1 MPSRRS
7 VSSMKETLLVIDG
20 HSIAFRAFYALPV
33 EKFVTAQG
41 QHTNAVYGF
50 ASMLIKILEK
60 YQPSHVAVAFDVSR
74 HSFRTEEYPEYK
86 GTRDATPEEFKG
98 QIELIRDLLTAMG
111 IRSLSR
117 EGFEADDFLATLAH
131 RGTQADMRVFVVS
144 GDRDSFQT
152 VTDTVTV
159 LYPGLTPG
167 DLREMTPERI
177 EDKYGVPPYR
187 YPEIAA
193 LVGEASDNLPG
204 VPGVGPKTAAQWIN
218 RFDGLDNLLENADQ
232 VTGKR
237 GEALREHV
245 EDVRRNRR
253 LNHLLTDMDLECE
266 LDDLR
271 RDVTDRQSLAALCD
285 ALEFRSLR
293 SKILAVASIGLGKA
307 EQNEEQ
313 SVSQSEVAAHEVSV
327 TVADEQTKLSQWRR
341 DHPGCLSLFVDGV
354 LKVNGAEV
362 NTLTFATADEALVID
377 PTQLTAQQDA
387 QLASLISEDGLI
399 VYDFKGSIHALR
411 ARGWELGDPYCDL
424 LLAAYLVNSEHR
436 GYRLSQLFSRYLGI
450 DEEEKKSE
458 TTLFDMGITE
468 ERAHELGVAA
478 GRMHPL
484 AAILMSKLE
493 ESEQARLLEQLEQP
507 IARLLAQMEQY
518 GIGVDEEFLR
528 SLSHELASDVESAQ
542 RSAWEVLGHEVN
554 LSSPKQ
560 LQTVLFDELDLPK
573 TKKTKTG
580 YTTNAEA
587 LTDLF
592 ERTGNEFLRHLLVHR
607 DRIKLNQMV
616 DGLNTC
622 IGDDQRIHTTFSQ
635 TAAATGRLA
644 SSDPNLQNIPARSA
658 DGLRIRAG
666 FVAKRPYVDL
676 MSADYSQIEMR
687 IMAHLSQDQ
696 GLIEAFNSG
705 EDLHRTMAAMVF
717 GVDPADVTLEE
728 RSRIKATSYGLA
740 YGLSAYGLS
749 AQLQIPVHEA
759 SALRDRYFER
769 FGGVRD
775 YLESLVDE
783 ARKDGWTQTIC
794 GRRRYLPDLHSANR
808 PRREMA
814 ERAALNA
821 PIQGSA
827 ADIVKMAM
835 LDVQNR
841 LDHSGLSS
849 RMLVQIHDELLF
861 EIAPGEE
868 KQLRQLVHD
877 GMEGVMKLRV
887 PLEVAIGVGK
897 TWKDAAH

>member
-20 HSIAFRAFYALPV
+20 HSMAFRAFYALPV
-33 EKFVTAQG
+33 ENFVTAQG
-41 QHTNAVYGF
+41 QHTNAVFGF

-60 YQPSHVAVAFDVSR
+60 YQPSHIAVAFDVSR
-74 HSFRTEEYPEYK
+74 HSFRTDEYPEYK
-86 GTRDATPEEFKG
+86 GTRDATPVEFKG
-98 QIELIRDLLTAMG
+98 QIELIRDLLAAMG

-218 RFDGLDNLLENADQ
+218 RFGGLDNLLEHADQ

-271 RDVTDRQSLAALCD
+271 RDVTDRQALAALCD

-313 SVSQSEVAAHEVSV
+313 SVSQSEVATHEVSV
-327 TVADEQTKLSQWRR
+327 TVANDQTKFSQWRQ
-341 DHPGCLSLFVDGV
+341 DHPGNLSLFVDGV

-377 PTQLTAQQDA
+377 PTLLTAQQDA
-387 QLASLISEDGLI
+387 ELTSLISEDGLI

-493 ESEQARLLEQLEQP
+493 ESEQTRLLEQLELP
-507 IARLLAQMEQY
+507 IARLLAQMEHY

-560 LQTVLFDELDLPK
+560 LQTVLFDELNLPK

-616 DGLNTC
+616 DGLNAC

-687 IMAHLSQDQ
+687 IMAHLSEDQ

-717 GVDPADVTLEE
+717 GIDPADVTPEE

-794 GRRRYLPDLHSANR
+794 GRRRYLPDLHSSNR
-808 PRREMA
+808 TRRDMA

-841 LDHSGLSS
+841 LDHSELLS

-861 EIAPGEE
+861 EVAPGEE
-868 KQLRQLVHD
+868 EQLRQLVHD

-887 PLEVAIGVGK
+887 PLEVAIGVGQ

>member
-20 HSIAFRAFYALPV
+20 HSMAFRAFYALPV
-33 EKFVTAQG
+33 ENFVTAQG
-41 QHTNAVYGF
+41 QHTNAVFGF

-60 YQPSHVAVAFDVSR
+60 YQPSHIAVAFDVSR
-74 HSFRTEEYPEYK
+74 HSFRTDEYPEYK
-86 GTRDATPEEFKG
+86 GTRDATPVEFKG
-98 QIELIRDLLTAMG
+98 QIELIRDLLAAMG

-218 RFDGLDNLLENADQ
+218 RFDGLDNLLEHADQ

-271 RDVTDRQSLAALCD
+271 RDVTDRQALAALCD

-313 SVSQSEVAAHEVSV
+313 SVSQSEVAAHEISV
-327 TVADEQTKLSQWRR
+327 TVANDQTKFSQWRQ
-341 DHPGCLSLFVDGV
+341 DHPGNLSLFVDGV

-377 PTQLTAQQDA
+377 PTLLTAQQDA
-387 QLASLISEDGLI
+387 ELTSLISEDGLI

-493 ESEQARLLEQLEQP
+493 ESEQTRLLEQLELP
-507 IARLLAQMEQY
+507 IARLLAKMEHF

-560 LQTVLFDELDLPK
+560 LQTVLFDELNLPK

-616 DGLNTC
+616 DGLNAC

-687 IMAHLSQDQ
+687 IMAHLSEDQ

-717 GVDPADVTLEE
+717 GIDPADVTPEE

-794 GRRRYLPDLHSANR
+794 GRRRYLPDLHSSNR
-808 PRREMA
+808 TRRDMA

-841 LDHSGLSS
+841 LDHSELLS

-861 EIAPGEE
+861 EVAPGEE
-868 KQLRQLVHD
+868 EQLRQLVHD

-887 PLEVAIGVGK
+887 PLEVAIGVGQ

>member
-313 SVSQSEVAAHEVSV
+313 SISQSEVAAHEVSV

-436 GYRLSQLFSRYLGI
+436 GYRLSQLFYRYLGI

-616 DGLNTC
+616 DGLNAC

-841 LDHSGLSS
+841 LDHSDLSS

>member
-20 HSIAFRAFYALPV
+20 HSMAFRAFYALPV
-33 EKFVTAQG
+33 ENFVTAQG
-41 QHTNAVYGF
+41 QHTNAVFGF

-60 YQPSHVAVAFDVSR
+60 YQPSHIAVAFDVSR
-74 HSFRTEEYPEYK
+74 HSFRTDEYPEYK
-86 GTRDATPEEFKG
+86 GTRDATPVEFKG
-98 QIELIRDLLTAMG
+98 QIELIRDLLAAMG

-218 RFDGLDNLLENADQ
+218 RFGGLDNLLEHADQ

-271 RDVTDRQSLAALCD
+271 RDVTDRQALAALCD

-313 SVSQSEVAAHEVSV
+313 SVSQSEVATHEVSV
-327 TVADEQTKLSQWRR
+327 TVANDQTKFSQWRQ
-341 DHPGCLSLFVDGV
+341 DHPGNLSLFVDGV

-377 PTQLTAQQDA
+377 PTLLTAQQDA
-387 QLASLISEDGLI
+387 ELTSLISEDGLI

-493 ESEQARLLEQLEQP
+493 ESEQTRLLEQLELP
-507 IARLLAQMEQY
+507 IARLLAQMEHF

-560 LQTVLFDELDLPK
+560 LQTVLFDELNLPK

-616 DGLNTC
+616 DGLNAC

-666 FVAKRPYVDL
+666 FVARRPYVDL

-687 IMAHLSQDQ
+687 IMAHLSEDQ

-717 GVDPADVTLEE
+717 GIDPADVTPEE

-794 GRRRYLPDLHSANR
+794 GRRRYLPDLHSSNR
-808 PRREMA
+808 TRRDMA

-821 PIQGSA
+821 PIQGTA

-841 LDHSGLSS
+841 LDHSELLS

-861 EIAPGEE
+861 EVAPGEE
-868 KQLRQLVHD
+868 EQLRQLVHD

>member
-20 HSIAFRAFYALPV
+20 HSMAFRAFYALPV
-33 EKFVTAQG
+33 ENFVTAQG
-41 QHTNAVYGF
+41 QHTNAVFGF

-60 YQPSHVAVAFDVSR
+60 YQPSHIAVAFDVSR
-74 HSFRTEEYPEYK
+74 HSFRTDEYPEYK
-86 GTRDATPEEFKG
+86 GTRDATPVEFKG
-98 QIELIRDLLTAMG
+98 QIELIRDLLAAMG

-218 RFDGLDNLLENADQ
+218 RFGGLDNLLEHADQ

-271 RDVTDRQSLAALCD
+271 RDVTDRQALAALCD

-313 SVSQSEVAAHEVSV
+313 SVSQSEVATHEVSV
-327 TVADEQTKLSQWRR
+327 TVANDQTKFSQWRQ
-341 DHPGCLSLFVDGV
+341 DHPGNLSLFVDGV

-377 PTQLTAQQDA
+377 PTLLTAQQDA
-387 QLASLISEDGLI
+387 ELTSLISEDGLI

-450 DEEEKKSE
+450 DEEEKKNE

-468 ERAHELGVAA
+468 ERAHELGMAA

-493 ESEQARLLEQLEQP
+493 ESEQTRLLEQLELP
-507 IARLLAQMEQY
+507 IARLLAQMEHY

-560 LQTVLFDELDLPK
+560 LQAVLFEELDLPK

-616 DGLNTC
+616 DGLNAC

-687 IMAHLSQDQ
+687 IMAHLSKDQ

-717 GVDPADVTLEE
+717 GVDPADVTPEE

-775 YLESLVDE
+775 YLESLVDQ

-794 GRRRYLPDLHSANR
+794 GRRRYLPDLHSSNR
-808 PRREMA
+808 TRRDMA

-841 LDHSGLSS
+841 LDHSELLS

-861 EIAPGEE
+861 EVAPGEE
-868 KQLRQLVHD
+868 EQLRQLVHD

-887 PLEVAIGVGK
+887 PLEVAIGVGQ

>member
-313 SVSQSEVAAHEVSV
+313 SISQSEVAAYEVSV

-341 DHPGCLSLFVDGV
+341 DHPGCLSLFVDGA

-450 DEEEKKSE
+450 DEEEKKTE

-507 IARLLAQMEQY
+507 IARLLAQMEHY

-717 GVDPADVTLEE
+717 GIDPADVTPEE

-794 GRRRYLPDLHSANR
+794 GRRRYLPDLHSSNR
-808 PRREMA
+808 TRRDMA

-841 LDHSGLSS
+841 LDHSELLS

-861 EIAPGEE
+861 EVAPGEE
-868 KQLRQLVHD
+868 EQLRQLVHD

-887 PLEVAIGVGK
+887 PLEVAIGVGQ

>member
-20 HSIAFRAFYALPV
+20 HSMAFRAFYALPV
-33 EKFVTAQG
+33 ENFVTAQG
-41 QHTNAVYGF
+41 QHTNAVFGF

-60 YQPSHVAVAFDVSR
+60 YQPSHIAVAFDVSR
-74 HSFRTEEYPEYK
+74 HSFRTDEYPEYK
-86 GTRDATPEEFKG
+86 GTRDATPVEFKG
-98 QIELIRDLLTAMG
+98 QIELIRDLLAAMG

-218 RFDGLDNLLENADQ
+218 RFDGLDNLLEHADQ

-271 RDVTDRQSLAALCD
+271 RDVTDRQALSALCD

-313 SVSQSEVAAHEVSV
+313 SVSQSEVAAHEISV
-327 TVADEQTKLSQWRR
+327 TVANDQTKFSQWRQG
-341 DHPGCLSLFVDGV
+341 HPGNLSLFVDGV

-377 PTQLTAQQDA
+377 PTLLTAQQDA
-387 QLASLISEDGLI
+387 ELTSLISEDGLI

-493 ESEQARLLEQLEQP
+493 ESEQTRLLEQLELP
-507 IARLLAQMEQY
+507 IARLLAQMEHY
-518 GIGVDEEFLR
+518 GIGVDGEFLR

-560 LQTVLFDELDLPK
+560 LQTVLFDELNLPK

-616 DGLNTC
+616 DGLNAC

-687 IMAHLSQDQ
+687 IMAHLSEDQ

-717 GVDPADVTLEE
+717 GVDPADVTPEE

-794 GRRRYLPDLHSANR
+794 GRRRYLPDLHSSNR
-808 PRREMA
+808 TRRDMA

-841 LDHSGLSS
+841 LDHSELLS

-861 EIAPGEE
+861 EVAPGEE
-868 KQLRQLVHD
+868 EQLRQLVHD
-877 GMEGVMKLRV
+877 GMEGIMKLRV
-887 PLEVAIGVGK
+887 PLEVAVGVGQ

>member
-20 HSIAFRAFYALPV
+20 HSMAFRAFYALPV
-33 EKFVTAQG
+33 ENFVTAQG
-41 QHTNAVYGF
+41 QHTNAVFGF

-60 YQPSHVAVAFDVSR
+60 YQPSHIAVAFDVSR
-74 HSFRTEEYPEYK
+74 HSFRTDEYPEYK
-86 GTRDATPEEFKG
+86 GTRDATPVEFKG
-98 QIELIRDLLTAMG
+98 QIELIRDLLAAMG

-218 RFDGLDNLLENADQ
+218 RFDGLDNLLEHADQ

-271 RDVTDRQSLAALCD
+271 RDVTDRQALAALCD

-313 SVSQSEVAAHEVSV
+313 SVSQSEVATHEVSV
-327 TVADEQTKLSQWRR
+327 TVANDQTKFSQWRQ
-341 DHPGCLSLFVDGV
+341 DHPGNLSLFVDGV
-354 LKVNGAEV
+354 LKLNGAEV

-377 PTQLTAQQDA
+377 PTLLTAQQDA
-387 QLASLISEDGLI
+387 ELTSLISEDGLI

-493 ESEQARLLEQLEQP
+493 ESEQTRLLEQLELP
-507 IARLLAQMEQY
+507 IARLLAKMEHF

-560 LQTVLFDELDLPK
+560 LQTVLFDELNLPK

-616 DGLNTC
+616 DGLNAC

-666 FVAKRPYVDL
+666 FVARRPYVDL

-687 IMAHLSQDQ
+687 IMAHLSEDQ

-717 GVDPADVTLEE
+717 GIDPADVTPEE

-775 YLESLVDE
+775 YLESLVDQ

-794 GRRRYLPDLHSANR
+794 GRRRYLPDLHSSNR
-808 PRREMA
+808 TRRDMA

-841 LDHSGLSS
+841 LDHSELLS

-861 EIAPGEE
+861 EVAPGEE
-868 KQLRQLVHD
+868 EQLRQLVHD

-887 PLEVAIGVGK
+887 PLEVAIGVGQ

>member
-20 HSIAFRAFYALPV
+20 HSMAFRAFYALPV
-33 EKFVTAQG
+33 ENFVTAQG
-41 QHTNAVYGF
+41 QHTNAVFGF

-60 YQPSHVAVAFDVSR
+60 YQPSHIAVAFDVSR
-74 HSFRTEEYPEYK
+74 HSFRTDEYPEYK
-86 GTRDATPEEFKG
+86 GTRDATPVEFKG
-98 QIELIRDLLTAMG
+98 QIELIRDLLAAMG

-218 RFDGLDNLLENADQ
+218 RFGGLDNLLEHADQ

-271 RDVTDRQSLAALCD
+271 RDVTDRQALAALCD

-313 SVSQSEVAAHEVSV
+313 SVSQSEVAAHEISV
-327 TVADEQTKLSQWRR
+327 TVANDQTKFSQWRQ
-341 DHPGCLSLFVDGV
+341 DHPGNLSLFVDGV

-377 PTQLTAQQDA
+377 PTLLTAQQDA
-387 QLASLISEDGLI
+387 ELTSLISEDGLI

-411 ARGWELGDPYCDL
+411 ARGWELGEPYCDL

-493 ESEQARLLEQLEQP
+493 ESEQTRLLEQLELP
-507 IARLLAQMEQY
+507 IARLLAKMEHF

-560 LQTVLFDELDLPK
+560 LQTVLFDELNLPK

-616 DGLNTC
+616 DGLNAC

-687 IMAHLSQDQ
+687 IMAHLSEDQ

-717 GVDPADVTLEE
+717 GIDPADVTPEE

-794 GRRRYLPDLHSANR
+794 GRRRYLPDLHSSNR
-808 PRREMA
+808 TRRDMA

-841 LDHSGLSS
+841 LDHSELLS

-861 EIAPGEE
+861 EVAPGEE
-868 KQLRQLVHD
+868 EQLRQLVHD

-887 PLEVAIGVGK
+887 PLEVAIGVGQ

>member
-271 RDVTDRQSLAALCD
+271 RDVTDRQSLSALCD

-341 DHPGCLSLFVDGV
+341 DHPGCLSLFVDGA

-450 DEEEKKSE
+450 DEEEKKTE

-616 DGLNTC
+616 DGLNAC

-841 LDHSGLSS
+841 LDHSDLSS

>member
-20 HSIAFRAFYALPV
+20 HSMAFRAFYALPV
-33 EKFVTAQG
+33 ENFVTAQG
-41 QHTNAVYGF
+41 QHTNAVFGF

-60 YQPSHVAVAFDVSR
+60 YQPSHIAVAFDVSR
-74 HSFRTEEYPEYK
+74 HSFRTDEYPEYK
-86 GTRDATPEEFKG
+86 GTRDATPVEFKG
-98 QIELIRDLLTAMG
+98 QIELIRDLLAAMG

-218 RFDGLDNLLENADQ
+218 RFDGLDNLLEHADQ

-271 RDVTDRQSLAALCD
+271 RDVTDRQALSALCD

-313 SVSQSEVAAHEVSV
+313 SVSQSEVAAHEISV
-327 TVADEQTKLSQWRR
+327 TVANDQTKFSQWRQ
-341 DHPGCLSLFVDGV
+341 DHPGNLSLFVDGV

-377 PTQLTAQQDA
+377 PTLLTAQQDA
-387 QLASLISEDGLI
+387 ELTSLISEDGLI

-493 ESEQARLLEQLEQP
+493 ESEQTRLLEQLELP
-507 IARLLAQMEQY
+507 IARLLAKMEHF

-560 LQTVLFDELDLPK
+560 LQTVLFDELNLPK

-616 DGLNTC
+616 DGLNAC

-687 IMAHLSQDQ
+687 IMAHLSEDQ

-717 GVDPADVTLEE
+717 GIDPADVTPEE

-775 YLESLVDE
+775 YLESLVDQ

-794 GRRRYLPDLHSANR
+794 GRRRYLPDLHSSNR
-808 PRREMA
+808 TRRDMA

-841 LDHSGLSS
+841 LDHSELLS

-861 EIAPGEE
+861 EVAPGEE
-868 KQLRQLVHD
+868 EQLRQLVHD

-887 PLEVAIGVGK
+887 PLEVAIGVGQ

>member
-20 HSIAFRAFYALPV
+20 HSMAFRAFYALPV

-271 RDVTDRQSLAALCD
+271 RDVTDRQALAALCD

-313 SVSQSEVAAHEVSV
+313 SVSQSEVATHEVSV
-327 TVADEQTKLSQWRR
+327 TVANDQTKFSQWRQ
-341 DHPGCLSLFVDGV
+341 DHPGNLSLFVDGV

-377 PTQLTAQQDA
+377 PTLLTAQQDA
-387 QLASLISEDGLI
+387 ELTSLISEDGLI

-493 ESEQARLLEQLEQP
+493 ESEQTRLLEQLELP
-507 IARLLAQMEQY
+507 IARLLAQMEHY

-560 LQTVLFDELDLPK
+560 LQTVLFDELNLPK

-616 DGLNTC
+616 DGLNAC

-666 FVAKRPYVDL
+666 FVARRPYVDL

-687 IMAHLSQDQ
+687 IMAHLSEDQ

-717 GVDPADVTLEE
+717 GIDPADVTPEE

-775 YLESLVDE
+775 YLESLVDQ

-794 GRRRYLPDLHSANR
+794 GRRRYLPDLHSSNR
-808 PRREMA
+808 TRRDMA

-841 LDHSGLSS
+841 LDHSELLS

-861 EIAPGEE
+861 EVAPGEE
-868 KQLRQLVHD
+868 EQLRQLVHD

-887 PLEVAIGVGK
+887 PLEVAIGVGQ

>member
-20 HSIAFRAFYALPV
+20 HSMAFRAFYALPV
-33 EKFVTAQG
+33 ENFVTAQG
-41 QHTNAVYGF
+41 QHTNAVFGF

-60 YQPSHVAVAFDVSR
+60 YQPSHIAVAFDVSR
-74 HSFRTEEYPEYK
+74 HSFRTDEYPEYK
-86 GTRDATPEEFKG
+86 GTRDATPVEFKG
-98 QIELIRDLLTAMG
+98 QIELIRDLLAAMG

-218 RFDGLDNLLENADQ
+218 RFGGLDNLLEHADQ

-271 RDVTDRQSLAALCD
+271 RDVTDRQALAALCD

-313 SVSQSEVAAHEVSV
+313 SVSQSEVATHEVSV
-327 TVADEQTKLSQWRR
+327 TVANDQTKFSQWRQ
-341 DHPGCLSLFVDGV
+341 DHPGNLSLFVDGV

-377 PTQLTAQQDA
+377 PTLLTAQQDA
-387 QLASLISEDGLI
+387 ELTSLISEDGLI

-493 ESEQARLLEQLEQP
+493 ESEQTRLLEQLELP
-507 IARLLAQMEQY
+507 IARLLAQMEHY

-528 SLSHELASDVESAQ
+528 SLSNELASDVESAQ

-560 LQTVLFDELDLPK
+560 LQTVLFDELNLPK

-616 DGLNTC
+616 DGLNAC

-666 FVAKRPYVDL
+666 FVARRPYVDL

-687 IMAHLSQDQ
+687 IMAHLSEDQ

-717 GVDPADVTLEE
+717 GIDPADVTPEE

-775 YLESLVDE
+775 YLESLVDQ

-794 GRRRYLPDLHSANR
+794 GRRRYLPDLHSSNR
-808 PRREMA
+808 TRRDMA

-841 LDHSGLSS
+841 LDHSELLS

-861 EIAPGEE
+861 EVAPGEE
-868 KQLRQLVHD
+868 EQLRQLVHD

-887 PLEVAIGVGK
+887 PLEVAIGVGQ

>member
-20 HSIAFRAFYALPV
+20 HSMAFRAFYALPV
-33 EKFVTAQG
+33 ENFVTAQG
-41 QHTNAVYGF
+41 QHTNAVFGF

-60 YQPSHVAVAFDVSR
+60 YQPSHIAVAFDVSR
-74 HSFRTEEYPEYK
+74 HSFRTDEYPEYK
-86 GTRDATPEEFKG
+86 GTRDATPVEFKG
-98 QIELIRDLLTAMG
+98 QIELIRDLLAAMG

-218 RFDGLDNLLENADQ
+218 RFGGLDNLLEHADQ

-271 RDVTDRQSLAALCD
+271 RDVTDRQALAALCD

-313 SVSQSEVAAHEVSV
+313 SVSQSEVATHEVSV
-327 TVADEQTKLSQWRR
+327 TVANDQTKFSQWRQ
-341 DHPGCLSLFVDGV
+341 DHPGNLSLFVDGV

-377 PTQLTAQQDA
+377 PTLLTAQQDA
-387 QLASLISEDGLI
+387 ELTSLISEDGLI

-493 ESEQARLLEQLEQP
+493 ESEQTRLLEQLELP
-507 IARLLAQMEQY
+507 IARLLAKMEHF

-560 LQTVLFDELDLPK
+560 LQTVLFDELNLPK

-616 DGLNTC
+616 DGLNAC

-687 IMAHLSQDQ
+687 IMAHLSEDQ

-717 GVDPADVTLEE
+717 GIDPADVTPEE

-794 GRRRYLPDLHSANR
+794 GRRRYLPDLHSSNR
-808 PRREMA
+808 TRRDMA

-841 LDHSGLSS
+841 LDHSELLS

-861 EIAPGEE
+861 EVAPGEE
-868 KQLRQLVHD
+868 EQLRQLVHD

-887 PLEVAIGVGK
+887 PLEVAIGVGQ

>member
-20 HSIAFRAFYALPV
+20 HSMAFRAFYALPV
-33 EKFVTAQG
+33 ENFVTAQG
-41 QHTNAVYGF
+41 QHTNAVFGF

-60 YQPSHVAVAFDVSR
+60 YQPSHIAVAFDVSR
-74 HSFRTEEYPEYK
+74 HSFRTDEYPEYK
-86 GTRDATPEEFKG
+86 GTRDATPVEFKG
-98 QIELIRDLLTAMG
+98 QIELIRDLLAAMG

-218 RFDGLDNLLENADQ
+218 RFDGLDNLLEHADQ

-271 RDVTDRQSLAALCD
+271 RDVTDRQALSALCD

-313 SVSQSEVAAHEVSV
+313 SVSQSEVAAHEISV
-327 TVADEQTKLSQWRR
+327 TVANDQTKFSQWRQ
-341 DHPGCLSLFVDGV
+341 DHPGNLSLFVDGV

-377 PTQLTAQQDA
+377 PTLLTAQQDA
-387 QLASLISEDGLI
+387 ELTSLISEDGLI

-493 ESEQARLLEQLEQP
+493 ESEQTRLLEQLELP
-507 IARLLAQMEQY
+507 IARLLAKMEHF

-560 LQTVLFDELDLPK
+560 LQTVLFDELNLPK

-616 DGLNTC
+616 DGLNAC

-687 IMAHLSQDQ
+687 IMAHLSEDQ

-717 GVDPADVTLEE
+717 GIDPADVTPEE

-794 GRRRYLPDLHSANR
+794 GRRRYLPDLHSSNR
-808 PRREMA
+808 TRRDMA

-841 LDHSGLSS
+841 LDHSELLS

-861 EIAPGEE
+861 EVAPGEE
-868 KQLRQLVHD
+868 EQLRQLVHD

-887 PLEVAIGVGK
+887 PLEVAIGVGQ

>member
-20 HSIAFRAFYALPV
+20 HSMAFRAFYALPV
-33 EKFVTAQG
+33 ENFVTAQG
-41 QHTNAVYGF
+41 QHTNAVFGF

-60 YQPSHVAVAFDVSR
+60 YQPSHIAVAFDVSR
-74 HSFRTEEYPEYK
+74 HSFRTDEYPEYK
-86 GTRDATPEEFKG
+86 GTRDATPVEFKG
-98 QIELIRDLLTAMG
+98 QIELIRDLLAAMG

-131 RGTQADMRVFVVS
+131 RGAQADMRVFVVS

-218 RFDGLDNLLENADQ
+218 RFDGLDNLLEHADQ

-271 RDVTDRQSLAALCD
+271 RDVTDRQALSALCD

-313 SVSQSEVAAHEVSV
+313 SVSQSEVAAHEISV
-327 TVADEQTKLSQWRR
+327 TVANDQTKFSQWRQ
-341 DHPGCLSLFVDGV
+341 DHPGNLSLFVDGV

-377 PTQLTAQQDA
+377 PTLLTAQQDA
-387 QLASLISEDGLI
+387 ELTSLISEDGLI

-493 ESEQARLLEQLEQP
+493 ESEQTRLLEQLELP
-507 IARLLAQMEQY
+507 IARLLAKMEHF

-560 LQTVLFDELDLPK
+560 LQTVLFDELNLPK

-616 DGLNTC
+616 DGLNAC

-687 IMAHLSQDQ
+687 IMAHLSEDQ

-717 GVDPADVTLEE
+717 GIDPADVTPEE

-794 GRRRYLPDLHSANR
+794 GRRRYLPDLHSSNR
-808 PRREMA
+808 TRRDMA

-841 LDHSGLSS
+841 LDHSELLS

-861 EIAPGEE
+861 EVAPGEE
-868 KQLRQLVHD
+868 EQLRQLVHD

-887 PLEVAIGVGK
+887 PLEVAIGVGQ

>member
-20 HSIAFRAFYALPV
+20 HSMAFRAFYALPV
-33 EKFVTAQG
+33 ENFVTAQG
-41 QHTNAVYGF
+41 QHTNAVFGF

-60 YQPSHVAVAFDVSR
+60 YQPSHIAVAFDVSR
-74 HSFRTEEYPEYK
+74 HSFRTDEYPEYK
-86 GTRDATPEEFKG
+86 GTRDATPVEFKG
-98 QIELIRDLLTAMG
+98 QIELIRDLLAAMG

-218 RFDGLDNLLENADQ
+218 RFDGLDNLLEHADQ

-271 RDVTDRQSLAALCD
+271 RDVTDRQVLAALCD

-313 SVSQSEVAAHEVSV
+313 SVSQSEVATHEVSV
-327 TVADEQTKLSQWRR
+327 TVANDQTKFSQWRQ
-341 DHPGCLSLFVDGV
+341 DHPGNLSLFVDGV
-354 LKVNGAEV
+354 LKVDGAEV

-377 PTQLTAQQDA
+377 PTLLTAQQDA
-387 QLASLISEDGLI
+387 ELTSLISEDGLI

-493 ESEQARLLEQLEQP
+493 ESEQTRLLEQLELP
-507 IARLLAQMEQY
+507 IARLLAKMEHF

-560 LQTVLFDELDLPK
+560 LQTVLFDELNLPK

-616 DGLNTC
+616 DGLNAC

-687 IMAHLSQDQ
+687 IMAHLSEDQ

-717 GVDPADVTLEE
+717 GIDPADVTPEE

-794 GRRRYLPDLHSANR
+794 GRRRYLPDLHSSNR
-808 PRREMA
+808 TRRDMA

-841 LDHSGLSS
+841 LDHSELLS

-861 EIAPGEE
+861 EVAPGEE
-868 KQLRQLVHD
+868 EQLRQLVHD

-887 PLEVAIGVGK
+887 PLEVAIGVGQ

>member
-20 HSIAFRAFYALPV
+20 HSMAFRAFYALPV
-33 EKFVTAQG
+33 ENFVTAQG
-41 QHTNAVYGF
+41 QHTNAVFGF

-60 YQPSHVAVAFDVSR
+60 YQPSHIAVAFDVSR
-74 HSFRTEEYPEYK
+74 HSFRTDEYPEYK

-98 QIELIRDLLTAMG
+98 QIELIRDLLAAMG

-218 RFDGLDNLLENADQ
+218 RFGGLDNLLEHADQ

-271 RDVTDRQSLAALCD
+271 RDVTDRQALAALCD

-313 SVSQSEVAAHEVSV
+313 SVSQSEVATHEVSV
-327 TVADEQTKLSQWRR
+327 TVANDQTKFSQWRQ
-341 DHPGCLSLFVDGV
+341 DHPGNLSLFVDGV

-377 PTQLTAQQDA
+377 PTLLTAQQDA
-387 QLASLISEDGLI
+387 ELTSLISEDGLI

-493 ESEQARLLEQLEQP
+493 ESEQTRLLEQLELP
-507 IARLLAQMEQY
+507 IARLLAQMEHY

-560 LQTVLFDELDLPK
+560 LQTVLFDELNLPK

-592 ERTGNEFLRHLLVHR
+592 ERTGNEFLRHLWVHR

-616 DGLNTC
+616 DGLNAC

-666 FVAKRPYVDL
+666 FVARRPYVDL

-687 IMAHLSQDQ
+687 IMAHLSEDQ

-717 GVDPADVTLEE
+717 GIDPADVTPEE

-775 YLESLVDE
+775 YLESLVDQ

-794 GRRRYLPDLHSANR
+794 GRRRYLPDLHSSNR
-808 PRREMA
+808 TRRDMA

-841 LDHSGLSS
+841 LDHSELLS

-861 EIAPGEE
+861 EVAPGEE
-868 KQLRQLVHD
+868 EQLRQLVHD

-887 PLEVAIGVGK
+887 PLEVAIGVGQ

>member
-20 HSIAFRAFYALPV
+20 HSMAFRAFYALPV
-33 EKFVTAQG
+33 ENFVTAQG
-41 QHTNAVYGF
+41 QHTNAVFGF

-60 YQPSHVAVAFDVSR
+60 YQPSHIAVAFDVSR
-74 HSFRTEEYPEYK
+74 HSFRTDEYPEYK
-86 GTRDATPEEFKG
+86 GTRDATPVEFKG
-98 QIELIRDLLTAMG
+98 QIELIRDLLAAMG

-218 RFDGLDNLLENADQ
+218 RFGGLDNLLEHADQ

-271 RDVTDRQSLAALCD
+271 RDVTDRQALAALCD

-313 SVSQSEVAAHEVSV
+313 SVSQSEVAAHEISV
-327 TVADEQTKLSQWRR
+327 TVANDQTKFSQWRQ
-341 DHPGCLSLFVDGV
+341 DHPGNLSLFVDGV

-377 PTQLTAQQDA
+377 PTLLTAQQDA
-387 QLASLISEDGLI
+387 ELTSLISEDGLI

-493 ESEQARLLEQLEQP
+493 ESEQTRLLEQLELP
-507 IARLLAQMEQY
+507 IARLLAQMEHY

-560 LQTVLFDELDLPK
+560 LQTVLFDELNLPK

-616 DGLNTC
+616 DGLNAC

-666 FVAKRPYVDL
+666 FVARRPYVDL

-687 IMAHLSQDQ
+687 IMAHLSEDQ

-717 GVDPADVTLEE
+717 GIDPADVTPEE

-775 YLESLVDE
+775 YLESLVDQ

-794 GRRRYLPDLHSANR
+794 GRRRYLPDLHSSNR
-808 PRREMA
+808 TRRDMA

-841 LDHSGLSS
+841 LDHSELLS

-861 EIAPGEE
+861 EVAPGEE
-868 KQLRQLVHD
+868 EQLRQLVHD

-887 PLEVAIGVGK
+887 PLEVAIGVGQ

>member
-20 HSIAFRAFYALPV
+20 HSMAFRAFYALPV
-33 EKFVTAQG
+33 ENFVTAQG
-41 QHTNAVYGF
+41 QHTNAVFGF

-60 YQPSHVAVAFDVSR
+60 YQPSHIAVAFDVSR
-74 HSFRTEEYPEYK
+74 HSFRTDEYPEYK
-86 GTRDATPEEFKG
+86 GTRDATPVEFKG
-98 QIELIRDLLTAMG
+98 QIELIRDLLAAMG

-218 RFDGLDNLLENADQ
+218 RFDGLDNLLEHADQ

-271 RDVTDRQSLAALCD
+271 RDVTDRQALAALCD

-313 SVSQSEVAAHEVSV
+313 SVSQSEVATHEVSV
-327 TVADEQTKLSQWRR
+327 TVANDQTKFSQWRQ
-341 DHPGCLSLFVDGV
+341 DHPGNLSLFVDGV

-377 PTQLTAQQDA
+377 PTLLTAQQDA
-387 QLASLISEDGLI
+387 ELTSLISEDGLI

-493 ESEQARLLEQLEQP
+493 ESEQTRLLEQLELP
-507 IARLLAQMEQY
+507 IARLLAQMEHY

-560 LQTVLFDELDLPK
+560 LQTVLFDELNLPK

-616 DGLNTC
+616 DGLNAC

-687 IMAHLSQDQ
+687 IMAHLSEDQ

-717 GVDPADVTLEE
+717 GIDPADVTPEE

-794 GRRRYLPDLHSANR
+794 GRRRYLPDLHSSNR
-808 PRREMA
+808 TRRDMA

-841 LDHSGLSS
+841 LDHSELLS

-861 EIAPGEE
+861 EVAPGEE
-868 KQLRQLVHD
+868 EQLRQLVHD

-887 PLEVAIGVGK
+887 PLEVAIGVGQ

>member
-20 HSIAFRAFYALPV
+20 HSMAFRAFYALPV
-33 EKFVTAQG
+33 ENFVTAQG
-41 QHTNAVYGF
+41 QHTNAVFGF

-60 YQPSHVAVAFDVSR
+60 YQPSHIAVAFDVSR
-74 HSFRTEEYPEYK
+74 HSFRTDEYPEYK
-86 GTRDATPEEFKG
+86 GTRDATPVEFKG
-98 QIELIRDLLTAMG
+98 QIELIRDLLAAMG

-218 RFDGLDNLLENADQ
+218 RFGGLDNLLEHADQ

-271 RDVTDRQSLAALCD
+271 RDVTDRQALAALCD

-313 SVSQSEVAAHEVSV
+313 SVSQSEVATHEVSV
-327 TVADEQTKLSQWRR
+327 TVANDQTKFSQWRQ
-341 DHPGCLSLFVDGV
+341 DHPGNLSLFVDGV

-377 PTQLTAQQDA
+377 PTLLTAQQDA
-387 QLASLISEDGLI
+387 ELTSLISEDGLI

-493 ESEQARLLEQLEQP
+493 ESEQTRLLEQLELP
-507 IARLLAQMEQY
+507 IARLLAKMEHY

-560 LQTVLFDELDLPK
+560 LQTVLFDELNLPK

-616 DGLNTC
+616 DGLNAC
-622 IGDDQRIHTTFSQ
+622 IGDAQRIHTTFSQ

-666 FVAKRPYVDL
+666 FVARRPYVDL

-687 IMAHLSQDQ
+687 IMAHLSEDQ

-717 GVDPADVTLEE
+717 GIDPADVTPEE

-794 GRRRYLPDLHSANR
+794 GRRRYLPDLHSSNR
-808 PRREMA
+808 TRRDMA

-841 LDHSGLSS
+841 LDHSELLS

-861 EIAPGEE
+861 EVAPGEE
-868 KQLRQLVHD
+868 EQLRQLVHD

-887 PLEVAIGVGK
+887 PLEVAIGVGQ

>member
-20 HSIAFRAFYALPV
+20 HSMAFRAFYALPV
-33 EKFVTAQG
+33 ENFVTAQG
-41 QHTNAVYGF
+41 QHTNAVFGF

-60 YQPSHVAVAFDVSR
+60 YQPSHIAVAFDVSR
-74 HSFRTEEYPEYK
+74 HSFRTDEYPEYK
-86 GTRDATPEEFKG
+86 GTRDATPVEFKG
-98 QIELIRDLLTAMG
+98 QIELIRDLLAAMG

-218 RFDGLDNLLENADQ
+218 RFGGLDNLLEHADQ

-271 RDVTDRQSLAALCD
+271 RDVTDRQALAALCD

-313 SVSQSEVAAHEVSV
+313 SVSQSEVATHEVSV
-327 TVADEQTKLSQWRR
+327 TVANDQTKFSQWRQ
-341 DHPGCLSLFVDGV
+341 DHPGNLSLFVDGV

-377 PTQLTAQQDA
+377 PTLLTAQQDA
-387 QLASLISEDGLI
+387 ELTSLISEDGLI

-493 ESEQARLLEQLEQP
+493 ESEQTRLLEQLELP
-507 IARLLAQMEQY
+507 IARLLAQMEHY

-560 LQTVLFDELDLPK
+560 LQTVLFDELNLPK

-616 DGLNTC
+616 DGLNAC

-687 IMAHLSQDQ
+687 IMAHLSEDQ

-717 GVDPADVTLEE
+717 GIDPADVTPEE

-794 GRRRYLPDLHSANR
+794 GRRRYLPDLHSSNR
-808 PRREMA
+808 TRRDMA

-841 LDHSGLSS
+841 LDHSELLS

-861 EIAPGEE
+861 EVAPGEE
-868 KQLRQLVHD
+868 EQLRQLVHD

>member
-20 HSIAFRAFYALPV
+20 HSMAFRAFYALPV
-33 EKFVTAQG
+33 ENFVTAQG
-41 QHTNAVYGF
+41 QHTNAVFGF

-60 YQPSHVAVAFDVSR
+60 YQPSHIAVAFDVSR
-74 HSFRTEEYPEYK
+74 HSFRTDEYPEYK
-86 GTRDATPEEFKG
+86 GTRDATPVEFKG
-98 QIELIRDLLTAMG
+98 QIELIRDLLAAMG

-218 RFDGLDNLLENADQ
+218 RFGGLDNLLEHADQ

-271 RDVTDRQSLAALCD
+271 RDVTDRQALAALCD

-313 SVSQSEVAAHEVSV
+313 SVSQSEVATHEVSV
-327 TVADEQTKLSQWRR
+327 TVANDQTKFSQWRQ
-341 DHPGCLSLFVDGV
+341 DHPGNLSLFVDGV

-377 PTQLTAQQDA
+377 PTLLTAQQDA
-387 QLASLISEDGLI
+387 ELTSLISEDGLI

-493 ESEQARLLEQLEQP
+493 ESEQTRLLEQLELP
-507 IARLLAQMEQY
+507 IARLLAQMEHY

-560 LQTVLFDELDLPK
+560 LQTVLFDELNLPK

-616 DGLNTC
+616 DGLNAC

-666 FVAKRPYVDL
+666 FVARRPYVDL

-687 IMAHLSQDQ
+687 IMAHLSEDQ

-717 GVDPADVTLEE
+717 GIDPADVTPEE

-775 YLESLVDE
+775 YLESLVDQ

-794 GRRRYLPDLHSANR
+794 GRRRYLPDLHSSNR
-808 PRREMA
+808 TRRDMA

-841 LDHSGLSS
+841 LDHSELLS

-861 EIAPGEE
+861 EVAPGEE
-868 KQLRQLVHD
+868 EQLRQLVHD

-887 PLEVAIGVGK
+887 PLEVAIGVGQ

>member
-20 HSIAFRAFYALPV
+20 HSMAFRAFYALPV
-33 EKFVTAQG
+33 ENFVTAQG
-41 QHTNAVYGF
+41 QHTNAVFGF

-60 YQPSHVAVAFDVSR
+60 YQPSHIAVAFDVSR
-74 HSFRTEEYPEYK
+74 HSFRTDEYPEYK
-86 GTRDATPEEFKG
+86 GTRDATPVEFKG
-98 QIELIRDLLTAMG
+98 QIELIRDLLAAMG

-218 RFDGLDNLLENADQ
+218 RFDGLDNLLEHADQ

-271 RDVTDRQSLAALCD
+271 RDVTDRQALAALCD

-327 TVADEQTKLSQWRR
+327 TVANDQTKFSQWRQ
-341 DHPGCLSLFVDGV
+341 DHPGNLSLFVDGV

-377 PTQLTAQQDA
+377 PTLLTVQQDA
-387 QLASLISEDGLI
+387 ELTSLISEDGLI

-493 ESEQARLLEQLEQP
+493 ESEQTRLLEQLELP
-507 IARLLAQMEQY
+507 IARLLAKMEHY

-560 LQTVLFDELDLPK
+560 LQTVLFDELNLPK

-616 DGLNTC
+616 DGLNAC

-687 IMAHLSQDQ
+687 IMAHLSEDQ

-717 GVDPADVTLEE
+717 GIDPADVTPEE

-794 GRRRYLPDLHSANR
+794 GRRRYLPDLHSSNR
-808 PRREMA
+808 TRRDMA

-841 LDHSGLSS
+841 LDHSELLS

-861 EIAPGEE
+861 EVAPGEE
-868 KQLRQLVHD
+868 EQLRQLVHD

-887 PLEVAIGVGK
+887 PLEVAIGVGQ

>member
-313 SVSQSEVAAHEVSV
+313 SISQSEVAAYEVSV

-341 DHPGCLSLFVDGV
+341 DHPGCLSLFVDGA

-450 DEEEKKSE
+450 DEEEKKTE

-493 ESEQARLLEQLEQP
+493 ESEQTRLLEQLELP
-507 IARLLAQMEQY
+507 IARLLAQMEHY

-560 LQTVLFDELDLPK
+560 LQTVLFDELNLPK

-616 DGLNTC
+616 DGLNAC

-666 FVAKRPYVDL
+666 FVARRPYVDL

-687 IMAHLSQDQ
+687 IMAHLSEDQ

-717 GVDPADVTLEE
+717 GIDPADVTPEE

-775 YLESLVDE
+775 YLESLVDQ

-794 GRRRYLPDLHSANR
+794 GRRRYLPDLHSSNR
-808 PRREMA
+808 TRRDMA

-841 LDHSGLSS
+841 LDHSELLS

-861 EIAPGEE
+861 EVAPGEE
-868 KQLRQLVHD
+868 EQLRQLVHD

-887 PLEVAIGVGK
+887 PLEVAIGVGQ

>member
-20 HSIAFRAFYALPV
+20 HSMAFRAFYALPV
-33 EKFVTAQG
+33 ENFVTAQG
-41 QHTNAVYGF
+41 QHTNAVFGF

-60 YQPSHVAVAFDVSR
+60 YQPSHIAVAFDVSR
-74 HSFRTEEYPEYK
+74 HSFRTDEYPEYK
-86 GTRDATPEEFKG
+86 GTRDATPVEFKG
-98 QIELIRDLLTAMG
+98 QIELIRDLLAAMG

-218 RFDGLDNLLENADQ
+218 RFGGLDNLLEHADQ

-271 RDVTDRQSLAALCD
+271 RDVTDRQALAALCD

-313 SVSQSEVAAHEVSV
+313 SVSQSEVAAHEISV
-327 TVADEQTKLSQWRR
+327 TVANDQTKFSQWRQ
-341 DHPGCLSLFVDGV
+341 DHPGNLSLFVDGV

-377 PTQLTAQQDA
+377 PTLLTAQQDA
-387 QLASLISEDGLI
+387 ELTSLISEDGLI

-493 ESEQARLLEQLEQP
+493 ESEQTRLLEQLELP
-507 IARLLAQMEQY
+507 IARLLAQMEHY

-528 SLSHELASDVESAQ
+528 SLSNELASDVESAQ

-560 LQTVLFDELDLPK
+560 LQTVLFDELNLPK

-616 DGLNTC
+616 DGLNAC

-687 IMAHLSQDQ
+687 IMAHLSEDQ

-717 GVDPADVTLEE
+717 GIDPADVTPEE

-794 GRRRYLPDLHSANR
+794 GRRRYLPDLHSSNR
-808 PRREMA
+808 TRRDMA

-841 LDHSGLSS
+841 LDHSELLS

-861 EIAPGEE
+861 EVAPGEE
-868 KQLRQLVHD
+868 EQLRQLVHD

-887 PLEVAIGVGK
+887 PLEVAIGVGQ

>member
-20 HSIAFRAFYALPV
+20 HSMAFRAFYALPV
-33 EKFVTAQG
+33 ENFVTAQG
-41 QHTNAVYGF
+41 QHTNAVFGF

-60 YQPSHVAVAFDVSR
+60 YQPSHIAVAFDVSR
-74 HSFRTEEYPEYK
+74 HSFRTDEYPEYK
-86 GTRDATPEEFKG
+86 GTRDATPVEFKG
-98 QIELIRDLLTAMG
+98 QIELIRDLLAAMG

-218 RFDGLDNLLENADQ
+218 RFGGLDNLLEHADQ

-271 RDVTDRQSLAALCD
+271 RDVTDRQALAALCD

-313 SVSQSEVAAHEVSV
+313 SVSQSEVATHEVSV
-327 TVADEQTKLSQWRR
+327 TVANDQTKFSQWRQ
-341 DHPGCLSLFVDGV
+341 DHPGNLSLFVDGV

-377 PTQLTAQQDA
+377 PTLLTAQQDA
-387 QLASLISEDGLI
+387 ELTSLISEDGLI

-493 ESEQARLLEQLEQP
+493 ESEQTRLLEQLELP
-507 IARLLAQMEQY
+507 IARLLAQMEHY

-528 SLSHELASDVESAQ
+528 SLSHELASDVESVQ

-560 LQTVLFDELDLPK
+560 LQTVLFDELNLPK

-616 DGLNTC
+616 DGLNAC

-666 FVAKRPYVDL
+666 FVARRPYVDL

-687 IMAHLSQDQ
+687 IMAHLSEDQ

-717 GVDPADVTLEE
+717 GIDPADVTPEE

-775 YLESLVDE
+775 YLESLVDQ

-794 GRRRYLPDLHSANR
+794 GRRRYLPDLHSSNR
-808 PRREMA
+808 TRRDMA

-841 LDHSGLSS
+841 LDHSELLS

-861 EIAPGEE
+861 EVAPGEE
-868 KQLRQLVHD
+868 EQLRQLVHD

-887 PLEVAIGVGK
+887 PLEVAIGVGQ

>member
-687 IMAHLSQDQ
+687 IMAHLSEDQ

-717 GVDPADVTLEE
+717 GIDPADVTPEE

-794 GRRRYLPDLHSANR
+794 GRRRYLPDLHSSNR
-808 PRREMA
+808 TRRDMA

-841 LDHSGLSS
+841 LDHSELLS

-861 EIAPGEE
+861 EVAPGEE
-868 KQLRQLVHD
+868 EQLRQLVHD

-887 PLEVAIGVGK
+887 PLEVAIGVGQ

>member
-20 HSIAFRAFYALPV
+20 HSMAFRAFYALPV
-33 EKFVTAQG
+33 ENFVTAQG
-41 QHTNAVYGF
+41 QHTNAVFGF

-60 YQPSHVAVAFDVSR
+60 YQPSHIAVAFDVSR
-74 HSFRTEEYPEYK
+74 HSFRTDEYPEYK
-86 GTRDATPEEFKG
+86 GTRDATPVEFKG
-98 QIELIRDLLTAMG
+98 QIELIRDLLAAMG

-218 RFDGLDNLLENADQ
+218 RFGGLDNLLEHADQ

-271 RDVTDRQSLAALCD
+271 RDVTDRQALAALCD

-313 SVSQSEVAAHEVSV
+313 SVSQSEVATHEVSV
-327 TVADEQTKLSQWRR
+327 TVANDQTKFSQWRQ
-341 DHPGCLSLFVDGV
+341 DHPGNLSLFVDGV

-362 NTLTFATADEALVID
+362 NTLTFATAAEALVID
-377 PTQLTAQQDA
+377 PTLLTAQQDA
-387 QLASLISEDGLI
+387 ELTSLISEDGLI

-493 ESEQARLLEQLEQP
+493 ESEQTRLLEQLELP
-507 IARLLAQMEQY
+507 IARLLAQMEHY

-560 LQTVLFDELDLPK
+560 LQTVLFDELNLPK

-616 DGLNTC
+616 DGLNAC

-666 FVAKRPYVDL
+666 FVARRPYVDL

-687 IMAHLSQDQ
+687 IMAHLSEDQ

-717 GVDPADVTLEE
+717 GIDPADVTPEE

-794 GRRRYLPDLHSANR
+794 GRRRYLPDLHSSNR
-808 PRREMA
+808 TRRDMA

-841 LDHSGLSS
+841 LDHSELLS

-861 EIAPGEE
+861 EVAPGEE
-868 KQLRQLVHD
+868 EQLRQLVHD

-887 PLEVAIGVGK
+887 PLEVAIGVGQ

>member
-20 HSIAFRAFYALPV
+20 HSMAFRAFYALPV
-33 EKFVTAQG
+33 ENFVTAQG
-41 QHTNAVYGF
+41 QHTNAVFGF

-60 YQPSHVAVAFDVSR
+60 YQPSHIAVAFDVSR
-74 HSFRTEEYPEYK
+74 HSFRTDEYPEYK
-86 GTRDATPEEFKG
+86 GTRDATPVEFKG
-98 QIELIRDLLTAMG
+98 QIELIRDLLAAMG

-218 RFDGLDNLLENADQ
+218 RFGGLDNLLEHADQ

-271 RDVTDRQSLAALCD
+271 RDVTDRQALAALCD

-313 SVSQSEVAAHEVSV
+313 SVSQSEVATHEVSV
-327 TVADEQTKLSQWRR
+327 TVANDQTKFSQWRQ
-341 DHPGCLSLFVDGV
+341 DHPGNLSLFVDGV

-377 PTQLTAQQDA
+377 PTLLTAQQDA
-387 QLASLISEDGLI
+387 ELTSLISEDGLI

-450 DEEEKKSE
+450 DEEEKKNE

-468 ERAHELGVAA
+468 ERARELGVAA

-493 ESEQARLLEQLEQP
+493 ESEQTRLLEQLELP
-507 IARLLAQMEQY
+507 IARLLAQMEHY

-560 LQTVLFDELDLPK
+560 LQTVLFDELNLPK

-616 DGLNTC
+616 DGLNAC

-666 FVAKRPYVDL
+666 FVARRPYVDL

-687 IMAHLSQDQ
+687 IMAHLSEDQ

-717 GVDPADVTLEE
+717 GIDPADVTPEE

-775 YLESLVDE
+775 YLESLVDQ

-794 GRRRYLPDLHSANR
+794 GRRRYLPDLHSSNR
-808 PRREMA
+808 TRRDMA

-841 LDHSGLSS
+841 LDHSELLS

-861 EIAPGEE
+861 EVAPGEE
-868 KQLRQLVHD
+868 EQLRQLVHD

-887 PLEVAIGVGK
+887 PLEVAIGVGQ

>member
-20 HSIAFRAFYALPV
+20 HSMAFRAFYALPA

-313 SVSQSEVAAHEVSV
+313 SISQSEVAAYEVSV

-341 DHPGCLSLFVDGV
+341 DHPGCLSLFVDGA

-450 DEEEKKSE
+450 DEEEKKTE

-507 IARLLAQMEQY
+507 IARLLAQMEHY

-841 LDHSGLSS
+841 LDHSDLSS

>member
-20 HSIAFRAFYALPV
+20 HSMAFRAFYALPV
-33 EKFVTAQG
+33 ENFVTAQG
-41 QHTNAVYGF
+41 QHTNAVFGF

-60 YQPSHVAVAFDVSR
+60 YQPSHIAVAFDVSR
-74 HSFRTEEYPEYK
+74 HSFRTDEYPEYK
-86 GTRDATPEEFKG
+86 GTRDATPVEFKG
-98 QIELIRDLLTAMG
+98 QIELIRDLLAAMG

-218 RFDGLDNLLENADQ
+218 RFDGLDNLLEHADQ

-271 RDVTDRQSLAALCD
+271 RDVTDRQALAALCD
-285 ALEFRSLR
+285 ALEFHSLR

-327 TVADEQTKLSQWRR
+327 TVANDQTKFSQWRQ
-341 DHPGCLSLFVDGV
+341 DHPGNLSLFVDGV

-377 PTQLTAQQDA
+377 PTLLTVQQDA
-387 QLASLISEDGLI
+387 ELTSLISEDGLI

-493 ESEQARLLEQLEQP
+493 ESEQTRLLEQLELP
-507 IARLLAQMEQY
+507 IARLLAKMEHF

-560 LQTVLFDELDLPK
+560 LQTVLFDELNLPK

-616 DGLNTC
+616 DGLNAC

-687 IMAHLSQDQ
+687 IMAHLSEDQ

-717 GVDPADVTLEE
+717 GIDPADVTPEE

-794 GRRRYLPDLHSANR
+794 GRRRYLPDLHSSNR
-808 PRREMA
+808 TRRDMA

-841 LDHSGLSS
+841 LDHSELLS

-861 EIAPGEE
+861 EVAPGEE
-868 KQLRQLVHD
+868 EQLRQLVHD

-887 PLEVAIGVGK
+887 PLEVAIGVGQ

>member
-313 SVSQSEVAAHEVSV
+313 SISQSEVAAHEVSV

-616 DGLNTC
+616 DGLNAC

-841 LDHSGLSS
+841 LDHSDLSS

>member
-20 HSIAFRAFYALPV
+20 HSMAFRAFYALPV
-33 EKFVTAQG
+33 ENFVTAQG
-41 QHTNAVYGF
+41 QHTNAVFGF

-60 YQPSHVAVAFDVSR
+60 YQPSHIAVAFDVSR
-74 HSFRTEEYPEYK
+74 HSFRTDEYPEYK
-86 GTRDATPEEFKG
+86 GTRDATPVEFKG
-98 QIELIRDLLTAMG
+98 QIELIRDLLAAMG

-218 RFDGLDNLLENADQ
+218 RFGGLDILLEHADQ

-271 RDVTDRQSLAALCD
+271 RDVTDRQALAALCD

-313 SVSQSEVAAHEVSV
+313 SVSQSEVATHEVSV
-327 TVADEQTKLSQWRR
+327 TVANDQTKFSQWRQ
-341 DHPGCLSLFVDGV
+341 DHPGNLSLFVDGV

-377 PTQLTAQQDA
+377 PTLLTAQQDA
-387 QLASLISEDGLI
+387 ELTSLISEDGLI

-493 ESEQARLLEQLEQP
+493 ESEQTRLLEQLELP
-507 IARLLAQMEQY
+507 IARLLAQMEHY

-560 LQTVLFDELDLPK
+560 LQTVLFDELNLPK

-616 DGLNTC
+616 DGLNAC

-687 IMAHLSQDQ
+687 IMAHLSEDQ

-717 GVDPADVTLEE
+717 GIDPADVTPEE

-794 GRRRYLPDLHSANR
+794 GRRRYLPDLHSSNR
-808 PRREMA
+808 TRRDMA

-841 LDHSGLSS
+841 LDHSELLS

-861 EIAPGEE
+861 EVAPGEE
-868 KQLRQLVHD
+868 EQLRQLVHD

-887 PLEVAIGVGK
+887 PLEVAIGVGQ

>member
-20 HSIAFRAFYALPV
+20 HSMAFRAFYALPV
-33 EKFVTAQG
+33 ENFVTAQG
-41 QHTNAVYGF
+41 QHTNAVFGF

-60 YQPSHVAVAFDVSR
+60 YQPSHIAVAFDVSR
-74 HSFRTEEYPEYK
+74 HSFRTDEYPEYK
-86 GTRDATPEEFKG
+86 GTRDATPVEFKG
-98 QIELIRDLLTAMG
+98 QIELIRDLLAAMG

-218 RFDGLDNLLENADQ
+218 RFDGLDNLLEHADQ

-253 LNHLLTDMDLECE
+253 LNHLLTDMDLQCE

-271 RDVTDRQSLAALCD
+271 RDVTDRQALAALCD

-327 TVADEQTKLSQWRR
+327 TVANDQTKFSQWRQ
-341 DHPGCLSLFVDGV
+341 DHPGNLSLFVDGV

-377 PTQLTAQQDA
+377 PTLLTVQQDA
-387 QLASLISEDGLI
+387 ELTSLISEDGLI

-493 ESEQARLLEQLEQP
+493 ESEQTRLLEQLELP
-507 IARLLAQMEQY
+507 IARLLAKMEHF

-560 LQTVLFDELDLPK
+560 LQTVLFDELNLPK

-616 DGLNTC
+616 DGLNAC

-666 FVAKRPYVDL
+666 FVARRPYVDL

-687 IMAHLSQDQ
+687 IMAHLSEDQ

-717 GVDPADVTLEE
+717 GVDPADVTPEE

-775 YLESLVDE
+775 YLESLVDQ
-783 ARKDGWTQTIC
+783 ARQDGWTQTIC
-794 GRRRYLPDLHSANR
+794 GRRRYLPDLHSSNR
-808 PRREMA
+808 TRRDMA

-841 LDHSGLSS
+841 LDHSELLS

-861 EIAPGEE
+861 EVAPGEE
-868 KQLRQLVHD
+868 EQLRQLVHD

-887 PLEVAIGVGK
+887 PLEVAIGVGQ

>member
-20 HSIAFRAFYALPV
+20 HSMAFRAFYALPV
-33 EKFVTAQG
+33 ENFVTAQG
-41 QHTNAVYGF
+41 QHTNAVFGF

-60 YQPSHVAVAFDVSR
+60 YQPSHIAVAFDVSR
-74 HSFRTEEYPEYK
+74 HSFRTDEYPEYK
-86 GTRDATPEEFKG
+86 GTRDATPVEFKG
-98 QIELIRDLLTAMG
+98 QIELIRDLLAAMG

-218 RFDGLDNLLENADQ
+218 RFGGLDNLLEHADQ

-271 RDVTDRQSLAALCD
+271 RDVTDRQALAALCD

-313 SVSQSEVAAHEVSV
+313 SVSQSEVATHEVSV
-327 TVADEQTKLSQWRR
+327 TVANDQTKFSQWRQ
-341 DHPGCLSLFVDGV
+341 DHPGNLSLFVDGV

-377 PTQLTAQQDA
+377 PTLLTAQQDA
-387 QLASLISEDGLI
+387 ELTSLISEDGLI

-493 ESEQARLLEQLEQP
+493 ESEQTRLLEQLELP
-507 IARLLAQMEQY
+507 IARLLAQMEHY

-560 LQTVLFDELDLPK
+560 LQTVLFDELNLPK

-616 DGLNTC
+616 DGLNAC

-666 FVAKRPYVDL
+666 FVARRPYVDL

-687 IMAHLSQDQ
+687 IMAHLSEDQ
-696 GLIEAFNSG
+696 GLIEACNSG

-717 GVDPADVTLEE
+717 GIDPADVTPEE

-775 YLESLVDE
+775 YLESLVDQ

-794 GRRRYLPDLHSANR
+794 GRRRYLPDLHSSNR
-808 PRREMA
+808 TRRDMA

-841 LDHSGLSS
+841 LDHSELLS

-861 EIAPGEE
+861 EVAPGEE
-868 KQLRQLVHD
+868 EQLRQLVHD

-887 PLEVAIGVGK
+887 PLEVAIGVGQ

>member
-20 HSIAFRAFYALPV
+20 HSMAFRAFYALPV

-313 SVSQSEVAAHEVSV
+313 SISQSEVAAYEVSV

-341 DHPGCLSLFVDGV
+341 DHPGCLSLFVDGA

-841 LDHSGLSS
+841 LDHSDLSS

-887 PLEVAIGVGK
+887 PLEVAIGVGQ

>member
-20 HSIAFRAFYALPV
+20 HSMAFRAFYALPV
-33 EKFVTAQG
+33 ENFVTAQG
-41 QHTNAVYGF
+41 QHTNAVFGF
-50 ASMLIKILEK
+50 TSMLIKILEK
-60 YQPSHVAVAFDVSR
+60 YQPSHIAVAFDVSR
-74 HSFRTEEYPEYK
+74 HSFRTDEYPEYK
-86 GTRDATPEEFKG
+86 GTRDATPVEFKG
-98 QIELIRDLLTAMG
+98 QIELIRDLLAAMG

-218 RFDGLDNLLENADQ
+218 RFGGLDNLLEHADQ

-271 RDVTDRQSLAALCD
+271 RDVTDRQALAALCD

-313 SVSQSEVAAHEVSV
+313 SVSQSEVATHEVSV
-327 TVADEQTKLSQWRR
+327 TVANDQTKFSQWRQ
-341 DHPGCLSLFVDGV
+341 DHPGNLSLFVDGV

-377 PTQLTAQQDA
+377 PTLLTAQQDA
-387 QLASLISEDGLI
+387 ELTSLISEDGLI

-493 ESEQARLLEQLEQP
+493 ESEQTRLLEQLELP
-507 IARLLAQMEQY
+507 IARLLAQMEHY
-518 GIGVDEEFLR
+518 GIGVDGEFLR

-560 LQTVLFDELDLPK
+560 LQTVLFDELNLPK

-616 DGLNTC
+616 DGLNAC

-687 IMAHLSQDQ
+687 IMAHLSEDQ

-717 GVDPADVTLEE
+717 GVDPADVTPEE

-794 GRRRYLPDLHSANR
+794 GRRRYLPDLHSSNR
-808 PRREMA
+808 TRRDMA

-841 LDHSGLSS
+841 LDHSELLS

-861 EIAPGEE
+861 EVAPGEE
-868 KQLRQLVHD
+868 EQLRQLVHD
-877 GMEGVMKLRV
+877 GMEGIMKLRV
-887 PLEVAIGVGK
+887 PLEVAVGVGQ

>member
-20 HSIAFRAFYALPV
+20 HSMAFRAFYALPV
-33 EKFVTAQG
+33 ENFVTAQG
-41 QHTNAVYGF
+41 QHTNAVFGF

-60 YQPSHVAVAFDVSR
+60 YQPSHIAVAFDVSR
-74 HSFRTEEYPEYK
+74 HSFRTDEYPEYK
-86 GTRDATPEEFKG
+86 GTRDATPVEFKG
-98 QIELIRDLLTAMG
+98 QIELIRDLLAAMG

-218 RFDGLDNLLENADQ
+218 RFGGLDNLLEHADQ

-271 RDVTDRQSLAALCD
+271 RDVTDRQALAALCD

-313 SVSQSEVAAHEVSV
+313 SVSQSEVATHEVSV
-327 TVADEQTKLSQWRR
+327 TVANDQTKFSQWRQ
-341 DHPGCLSLFVDGV
+341 DHPGNLSLFVDGV

-377 PTQLTAQQDA
+377 PTLLTAQQDA
-387 QLASLISEDGLI
+387 ELTSLISEDGLI

-493 ESEQARLLEQLEQP
+493 ESEQTRLLEQLELP
-507 IARLLAQMEQY
+507 IARLLAKMEHF

-560 LQTVLFDELDLPK
+560 LQTVLFDELNLPK

-616 DGLNTC
+616 DGLNAC

-687 IMAHLSQDQ
+687 IMAHLSEDQ

-717 GVDPADVTLEE
+717 GVDPADVTPEE

-794 GRRRYLPDLHSANR
+794 GRRRYLPDLHSSNR
-808 PRREMA
+808 TRRDMA

-841 LDHSGLSS
+841 LDHSELLS
-849 RMLVQIHDELLF
+849 RMLIQIHDELLF
-861 EIAPGEE
+861 EVAPGEE
-868 KQLRQLVHD
+868 EQLRQLVHD
-877 GMEGVMKLRV
+877 GMEGIMKLRV
-887 PLEVAIGVGK
+887 PLEVAIGVGQ